1 MKIITKIIA
10 FTLIL
15 SLTSCQQQLI
25 GLFQKGKF
33 IPSTSVVEI
42 PFTLENN
49 LIIIPVKIRG
59 KIYRFLLDTGAPNVI
74 SNELAEVLEFK
85 SGRKIKTVDSQG
97 NKSTLNYVLLPKL
110 EIGGAT
116 FMNSTAAVADL
127 KHADAI
133 ACLGIDGLI
142 GANLMK
148 KAFWQI
154 DSQKMLVRIGSTL
167 NDLQTDKLGFP
178 IAFNTEITGTPY
190 FTVLFGST
198 EMKRLQLDTGSVGF
212 LSIDNSTYSELV
224 EKNQVLNE
232 RISYGI
238 NTVGLFGASSTDTT
252 RQVLVS
258 DLMLGNLH
266 LQKQVLDVKRS
277 NQNLLGMSFLK
288 NYLVTI
294 DWHSEQVYLLPR
306 QEILNDYAESFGI
319 GLLRS
324 GNVMKVSFISEGS
337 DAHHHGIQIG
347 DIVLR
352 VNDFDLT
359 DVQLE
364 DYCKILK
371 LVRLKE
377 VDELKMVIQR
387 NGLKDEIVIHKLSN
401 LKPRI

>member
-1 MKIITKIIA
+1 M
-10 FTLIL
+10 
-15 SLTSCQQQLI
+15 
-25 GLFQKGKF
+25 
-33 IPSTSVVEI
+33 
-42 PFTLENN
+42 
-49 LIIIPVKIRG
+49 
-59 KIYRFLLDTGAPNVI
+59 
-74 SNELAEVLEFK
+74 
-85 SGRKIKTVDSQG
+85 
-97 NKSTLNYVLLPKL
+97 
-110 EIGGAT
+110 
-116 FMNSTAAVADL
+116 
-127 KHADAI
+127 
-133 ACLGIDGLI
+133 
-142 GANLMK
+142 
-148 KAFWQI
+148 
-154 DSQKMLVRIGSTL
+154 
-167 NDLQTDKLGFP
+167 GFP

-294 DWHSEQVYLLPR
+294 DWHSQQVYLLPR

-347 DIVLR
+347 DVVLR